1 MVSTVKQE
9 PGRISDWLL
18 YEEDDIGRYSRDNV
32 VVGQNQTLK
41 CGSVVGY
48 NEAGTEV
55 VEYDD
60 AAPDAAVAAGI
71 LVADV
76 TTGADQTAGCAIVSR
91 HARINPNALVGKRGW
106 RRLRKQMHWLTWPP
120 RALSWSRKPELRPHQ
135 LTNKETNH
143 DD

>member
-76 TTGADQTAGCAIVSR
+76 TTGAGQTAGCAIVSR
-91 HARINPNALVGKRGW
+91 HARINPNALVWKTGLAAPAKAN
-106 RRLRKQMHWLTWPP
+106 
-120 RALSWSRKPELRPHQ
+120 ALADLAAKGIVLV
-135 LTNKETNH
+135 KEA
-143 DD
+143 